1 MLTGKENKDTI
12 IANRI
17 EEQIGHRGK
26 NHLREGM
33 KANIMSTQA

>member
-17 EEQIGHRGK
+17 EEQIGHREK
-26 NHLREGM
+26 KSSEGGHE
-33 KANIMSTQA
+33 S